1 MLEQFK
7 YIEPKDY
14 LPTVGFQMLEIINE
28 DKCKMIGDPNGYCA
42 VWCVFYAK
50 YRLENPDVK
59 QNKLVIKIN
68 NIKLQNKSFKSVIRN
83 FSKNISS
90 LRDNFLKKYNIDVND
105 WMNSNYDP
113 EILKNLEQD
122 LIDMFN

>member
-1 MLEQFK
+1 M
-7 YIEPKDY
+7 D
-14 LPTVGFQMLEIINE
+14 TV
-28 DKCKMIGDPNGYCA
+28 

-59 QNKLVIKIN
+59 QNKLVYKIIN

-90 LRDNFLKKYNIDVND
+90 LRDNF
-105 WMNSNYDP
+105 
-113 EILKNLEQD
+113 
-122 LIDMFN
+122 